1 MVKRVL
7 PDTNPVDEHVRRVG
21 APSGITAAGTGNREI
36 QYWEE
41 RVSGGVELPVG
52 QGTRRYI
59 EVRLRAVDVVQPE
72 AHACV
77 IPLDPPRVPP
87 AVRSDGVTDVFS
99 AVQFCVDGGSRSP
112 AAVAVP
118 LHDVDFAAVDGAV
131 VGEVPRRPATRGEA
145 VQLDPGLPGGAD
157 GSPVLTEELAAEIGV
172 AVLCGADDKV
182 GLAVDEE
189 VSPIVAVLADVL
201 G

>member
-7 PDTNPVDEHVRRVG
+7 PDTDPVDEHVRRVG
-21 APSGITAAGTGNREI
+21 APAGITAARTGNREI
-36 QYWEE
+36 QYWKE
-41 RVSGGVELPVG
+41 RVSGGVELPIG
-52 QGTRRYI
+52 QGTRRNI

-87 AVRSDGVTDVFS
+87 AVRCDGVADVFS
-99 AVQFCVDGGSRSP
+99 TVQFCVDGGSRSP

-131 VGEVPRRPATRGEA
+131 VGEVPRRPAAGSEA
-145 VQLDPGLPGGAD
+145 VQLDPGFPGGAD
-157 GSPVLTEELAAEIGV
+157 RCPVLAEELAAEICV
-172 AVLCGADDKV
+172 AVLSGADDEV
-182 GLAVDEE
+182 GL
-189 VSPIVAVLADVL
+189 
-201 G
+201 